1 VVEDVEVRV
10 AGGLVYR
17 FWQGTPEV
25 LVIDDLFSH
34 VTLPKGHVEH
44 GELLEEAAL
53 REIEEETGIQG
64 RIITPLEKVSYVFSA
79 TDGTIVHKGAYY
91 FLVEA
96 TGGELKYQEEEI
108 LGARFLSLSAARQ
121 ESYEKG
127 YENNRNVFDKGLRM
141 IEEQGMAASLYPAL
155 IDSTLLAPGATVT
168 DITRLCRE
176 ARAYQ
181 FASVCVNPRYVS
193 LCAELLGGCMVKVC
207 TVIGFPL
214 GATLTVVKVAEAV
227 QALDDGAEELDM
239 VIPVGELRSGN
250 SSAVEQDIRAI
261 VEAAGDRAIVK
272 VILETAL
279 LTAQEQR
286 LGAEC
291 AERAG
296 AHFVKTSTG
305 FAGGAT
311 VEAVRLLRQTVGD
324 RLGVKAAGGV
334 RTPEAM
340 HALLQAGATR
350 IGTSVGATLVA
361 LPGAPTFE

>member
-1 VVEDVEVRV
+1 
-10 AGGLVYR
+10 
-17 FWQGTPEV
+17 
-25 LVIDDLFSH
+25 
-34 VTLPKGHVEH
+34 
-44 GELLEEAAL
+44 
-53 REIEEETGIQG
+53 
-64 RIITPLEKVSYVFSA
+64 
-79 TDGTIVHKGAYY
+79 
-91 FLVEA
+91 
-96 TGGELKYQEEEI
+96 
-108 LGARFLSLSAARQ
+108 
-121 ESYEKG
+121 
-127 YENNRNVFDKGLRM
+127 M
-141 IEEQGMAASLYPAL
+141 
-155 IDSTLLAPGATVT
+155 
-168 DITRLCRE
+168 
-176 ARAYQ
+176 
-181 FASVCVNPRYVS
+181 
-193 LCAELLGGCMVKVC
+193 C

-214 GATLTVVKVAEAV
+214 GATTTVVKVAEAV

-239 VIPVGELRSGN
+239 VIPVGELRSGD

-334 RTPEAM
+334 RTSADM
-340 HALLQAGATR
+340 HAMLQAGATR
-350 IGTSVGATLVA
+350 IGTSAGAKLVA